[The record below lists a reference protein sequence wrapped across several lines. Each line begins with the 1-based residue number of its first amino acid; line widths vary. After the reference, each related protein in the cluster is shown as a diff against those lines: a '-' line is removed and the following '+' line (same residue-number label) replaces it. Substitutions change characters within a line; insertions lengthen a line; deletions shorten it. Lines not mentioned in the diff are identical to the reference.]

1 MGYVRIYKS
10 YKGVISKSCKCDY
23 SVVIYL
29 LYGLAT
35 TINTFGA
42 LSLPYAP
49 APYTFAASIQFNEF
63 MFDGMVNEVAVQN
76 LSILRV
82 SFATYCLTA

>member
-1 MGYVRIYKS
+1 MVRIYKV
-10 YKGVISKSCKCDY
+10 YKGVIGDSCKCDY
-23 SVVIYL
+23 SLLVYF

-76 LSILRV
+76 LSMLRV
-82 SFATYCLTA
+82 SLATYC